1 MIVMATR
8 SSTTARVSRNE
19 RSADGR
25 CVLITARTAR
35 AKAMSVAVG
44 TAHPRSTSP
53 PTGPTA
59 REVTAKSTAGRATPH
74 RAAAIGSAALA
85 GSARSP
91 TTNSRLSSTPA
102 TKKNTASSPSD
113 AHCARLRSRCR
124 AAGPT
129 RRSRSAA
136 YASFHGLLAQTMATT
151 AATSSRMPPTVSV
164 RRAAVTR
171 WTSGQVERR
180 RSRGRSGG
188 VVTVWPSASG
198 VDEQCRPGFPA
209 HRSQFI
215 GGRHTVA
222 VMSNVATAD
231 LYAGCPDRE
240 SSPGLVL
247 QRYDAIHAMISP
259 RNEVLRLLPHRERRM
274 VGAWCFAD
282 IYGPTDVRGQEGMSV
297 PPHPHMGLQTVSWLV
312 RGTVLHRDSLGT
324 TALVEPGRVAVMTAG
339 HGIAH
344 SENSPPDHGPVFI
357 GALGDVVSPA
367 QGVTPLL
374 GAELAPAAPGRRA
387 GRLPLDPAYEHMLIP
402 LAGEARVGRTVVE
415 TGQALYLGL
424 QRDELDL
431 ALSADARVL
440 LLGGV
445 PFEEEIVM
453 WWNLVGRTH
462 EEIEQ
467 ARRQWNGHGARFGE
481 VSHYPGP
488 ERLSAPELPHVRLR
502 PRGRVS

>member
-1 MIVMATR
+1 
-8 SSTTARVSRNE
+8 
-19 RSADGR
+19 
-25 CVLITARTAR
+25 
-35 AKAMSVAVG
+35 
-44 TAHPRSTSP
+44 
-53 PTGPTA
+53 
-59 REVTAKSTAGRATPH
+59 
-74 RAAAIGSAALA
+74 
-85 GSARSP
+85 
-91 TTNSRLSSTPA
+91 
-102 TKKNTASSPSD
+102 
-113 AHCARLRSRCR
+113 
-124 AAGPT
+124 
-129 RRSRSAA
+129 
-136 YASFHGLLAQTMATT
+136 
-151 AATSSRMPPTVSV
+151 
-164 RRAAVTR
+164 
-171 WTSGQVERR
+171 
-180 RSRGRSGG
+180 
-188 VVTVWPSASG
+188 
-198 VDEQCRPGFPA
+198 
-209 HRSQFI
+209 
-215 GGRHTVA
+215 
-222 VMSNVATAD
+222 MSNVATAD

-297 PPHPHMGLQTVSWLV
+297 PPHPHMVLQTVSWLV

-344 SENSPPDHGPVFI
+344 SENSPPDHGPVLHGAQLWVALPEHARHDGRAFTLHEPAPVLEVDGLRAQVFI
-357 GALGDVVSPA
+357 GALGDVVAPA

-374 GAELAPAAPGRRA
+374 GAELEPAAPGRRA

-402 LAGEARVGRTVVE
+402 LAGEARVGRAVVE
-415 TGQALYLGL
+415 AGQALYLGL

-467 ARRQWNGHGARFGE
+467 ARRQWNGHEDRFGE

-488 ERLSAPELPHVRLR
+488 ERLAAPELPHVRLR